1 MIYALGN
8 RQPEIAVDAWIAD
21 NATVAGSVHLAA
33 QSSVWFNSV
42 LRGDNHYIYLGAG
55 SNVQDAS
62 VLHTDADIDLRIGSG
77 CTIGHQVMLHGC
89 TIGDNSLI
97 GIQSVILN
105 GAVIGRNCLV
115 GAGSLIT
122 EGKIFP
128 DGVLIVGSPAVV
140 KRELKPQEI
149 QLIML
154 SAQSY
159 VENARRFREQLKP
172 LPV

>member
-1 MIYALGN
+1 MIYTLSN
-8 RQPEIAVDAWIAD
+8 RQPQIADDAWIAD
-21 NATVAGSVHLAA
+21 NATLIGSVHLAA
-33 QSSVWFNSV
+33 RSSVWFNSV
-42 LRGDNHYIYLGAG
+42 LRGDNHHIYIDVG

-62 VLHTDADIDLRIGSG
+62 VLHTDAGIDLRIGSD

-115 GAGSLIT
+115 GAGSLIS
-122 EGKIFP
+122 EGKTFP

-149 QLIML
+149 QRITL

-172 LPV
+172 LLV